1 MLKSLLYSE
10 KTFGKSLFNNFIH
23 NTEEQTMIHLEH
35 NFKTKAH
42 SLPRLFEGV
51 TKMSQLMKKIET
63 ESQID
68 PLRYDPDKY
77 KGDAFEFF
85 VELFLALH
93 PTDNRV
99 GVYNYKPY
107 QINDNGVDGIGQNIK
122 NEKCIV
128 QIKYRS
134 NKEYELTAN
143 NDHLSNFVANGMI
156 AHGIIDDKENHKNFR
171 HFIFTTA
178 SGLHFYTDKEM
189 YEEKVKC
196 FGINDFKSMLD
207 NNIVFWDKVREIVAT
222 L

>member
-1 MLKSLLYSE
+1 
-10 KTFGKSLFNNFIH
+10 
-23 NTEEQTMIHLEH
+23 MIHLEH

-51 TKMSQLMKKIET
+51 TEMSQLIRKIET

-99 GVYNYKPY
+99 GVYNYKPN

-122 NEKCIV
+122 NEKCVV

-134 NKEYELTAN
+134 DVKVELTSN
-143 NDHLSNFVANGMI
+143 EDRLGNLSNDAQF
-156 AHGIIDDKENHKNFR
+156 HGVIFDMSDSKNFR
-171 HFIFTTA
+171 HFVFTTA
-178 SGLHFYTDKEM
+178 NGLHNYTKNEFFRG
-189 YEEKVKC
+189 KVKC
-196 FGINDFKSMLD
+196 FSYNDFRSMLD
-207 NNIVFWDKVREIVAT
+207 NNLIFWDKVREIIAT